1 MPHLD
6 AERLAAL
13 DHDPLTAEELAHL
26 AGCAACRLERDA
38 YARLAV
44 LTDAERTRAASAL
57 DAPTLTEWS
66 RLSAALRAEGLITRP
81 SDDADVFGTDVI
93 GVDGQAPS
101 TPLMASVPHSM
112 SSATPREIVAPSA
125 ARHRAVGRGPERRR
139 WFGAAWRAAAAVAL
153 FASGAMVGRG
163 TASSSLAT
171 AGAPP
176 MTASAS
182 TDAFDLAAASDRGVP
197 EFTSMSEATRVLE
210 QAQRDYERASLWL
223 ASHDTTVN
231 AQSVYRARLAALEQ
245 MLTASR
251 AGLFE
256 APQDPV
262 LNQYYLAAYTAREA
276 TLRQLGEAL
285 PVNRVM
291 ESF

>member
-44 LTDAERTRAASAL
+44 LTDTERTRAASAL
-57 DAPTLTEWS
+57 DAPALTEWG

-81 SDDADVFGTDVI
+81 SDDADVFGADVI

-101 TPLMASVPHSM
+101 THVMPSVSHAMP
-112 SSATPREIVAPSA
+112 SAIPRDDVAPSA
-125 ARHRAVGRGPERRR
+125 ARQRAVGRGHERRR
-139 WFGAAWRAAAAVAL
+139 WFGGAWRAAAAVAL

-163 TASSSLAT
+163 TASSSLAGD
-171 AGAPP
+171 AVSPV
-176 MTASAS
+176 AS
-182 TDAFDLAAASDRGVP
+182 TESLDLAVASDRGVP